1 MNINKKNFYIASL
14 FGLLI
19 GGAFTISAFTEP
31 TTLPANTTSYPP
43 INLGPDTQY
52 HYGSLGFGDGA
63 GFPTAGT
70 TPSTSL
76 NIKSNLLLDA
86 LIVRQNANFVSD
98 VTVDKRNIFAG
109 ALRAA
114 QISIDADPAKAQSY
128 TSTAERLYFPNGTT
142 TNLISGNYCTT
153 DANAAC
159 WPGTVLYK
167 YDTATAISTCRY
179 INPVKNSGD
188 LGRCPNWSV
197 IGDSIVLNSNSKN
210 QTTCTAT
217 QKYKLDD
224 SKTIYDVPS
233 SNVSMNSSYAW
244 YLKGVNETD
253 WTYIGAGTNY
263 GYAESPTISVPMGS
277 NSSTKVY
284 DIRLNRIFNIVGTGN
299 QTYQTGSQSYQY
311 FAEINTIQDGACTP
325 YTGGTGGGST
335 GQ

>member
-1 MNINKKNFYIASL
+1 MNINKKNFYIAAI

-19 GGAFTISAFTEP
+19 GAAFTISAFTEP
-31 TTLPANTTSYPP
+31 TTLPADTTSYPP
-43 INLGPDTQY
+43 INLGPVTQY
-52 HYGSLGFGDGA
+52 HYGSLCFGDG
-63 GFPTAGT
+63 TNKVD
-70 TPSTSL
+70 TSQCPVGSL
-76 NIKSNLLLDA
+76 TVKSSLLLDR
-86 LIVRQNANFVSD
+86 LTVRQNANFVSD

-114 QISIDADPAKAQSY
+114 QVSVDADSTKAQSY
-128 TSTAERLYFPNGTT
+128 TSGAEKLYFPNGTT

-167 YDTATAISTCRY
+167 YDTSTAISTCRY
-179 INPVKNSGD
+179 INPVKSGGN
-188 LGRCPNWSV
+188 LGRCPTWSV
-197 IGDSIVLNSNSKN
+197 IGDVIVLNSNSKN
-210 QTTCTAT
+210 QSTCVAT

-244 YLKGVNETD
+244 YLKGVNEAD
-253 WTYIGAGTNY
+253 WTYIGTGTNY
-263 GYAESPTISVPMGS
+263 GYAESPAISVPMGS

-311 FAEINTIQDGACTP
+311 FAEINTVQDNVCTP